1 MVSIIGKAV
10 IEPPLIVYFNLPL
23 RSNNEE
29 CILKISAGKA
39 SRLGILARIN
49 DICRYDLEC

>member
-10 IEPPLIVYFNLPL
+10 IEPPLIEYFNLPL

-39 SRLGILARIN
+39 SRLGILLI
-49 DICRYDLEC
+49 DLFV